1 MGKKEL
7 VTFTNMC
14 MITDGKGRVLVQNR
28 TDPGWPGIAFPGGH
42 VEEGESF
49 TASVIREVWEETGLT
64 IEAPRLCGVKDWYDE
79 NGRYVVLLYRADRF
93 AGALRASEEGDVFW
107 TALDGL
113 PQMNL
118 ANGFCD
124 ALPVFLNEDVSEC
137 RYRVEDGAWRV
148 EIL

>member
-14 MITDGKGRVLVQNR
+14 MVTDGENVLVQNR

-79 NGRYVVLLYRADRF
+79 NGRYVVMLYRADRF
-93 AGALRASEEGDVFW
+93 TGQLHSSEEGEVFW
-107 TALDGL
+107 AAIDEL
-113 PQMNL
+113 PQMKL
-118 ANGFCD
+118 AHR
-124 ALPVFLNEDVSEC
+124 LEETLKVFFDDDVSEL
-137 RYRVEDGAWRV
+137 RYRIEDGVWHT
-148 EIL
+148 EIY